1 MKRKPKNQNAN
12 SSPQAAFIL
21 KKIDDA
27 VEALSEN
34 EDQIAKVLGVLY
46 EKDLTE
52 KDREI
57 LNKGFDL
64 YSKSTESL
72 KKTIEK

>member
-1 MKRKPKNQNAN
+1 MN
-12 SSPQAAFIL
+12 SNPQAAFIL

-57 LNKGFDL
+57 LNKEFDL
-64 YSKSTESL
+64 YSKSTKSL